1 MKYNNVKWLKPEPVR
16 EKDEEEEEL
25 EDEAELLL
33 EKVEEEMATVFSD
46 EEDENILNIDDL
58 RNVQF
63 QKMVRCMKII

>member
-1 MKYNNVKWLKPEPVR
+1 MKHNNVKWLRPEPVR
-16 EKDEEEEEL
+16 EKDVEEEEL

-46 EEDENILNIDDL
+46 EEDENILNVDDL

-63 QKMVRCMKII
+63 QKMVSYNSS